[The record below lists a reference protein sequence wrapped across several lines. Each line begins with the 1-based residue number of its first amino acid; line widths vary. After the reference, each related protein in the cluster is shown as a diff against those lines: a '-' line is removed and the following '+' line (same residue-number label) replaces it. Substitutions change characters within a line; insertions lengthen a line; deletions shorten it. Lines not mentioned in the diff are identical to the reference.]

1 MQGDNTE
8 HRICDAMSRL
18 LEGCPCRTDG
28 RWTVT
33 NLAIEAGVSR
43 ATANRYP
50 MVLDR
55 FRRAI
60 SDRREAILATRT
72 IDCKYPADHVHIL
85 AQYIQAR
92 AMLRQQE
99 ERRASRADVLPFPRQ
114 RTGDVG

>member
-1 MQGDNTE
+1 
-8 HRICDAMSRL
+8 MSRL
-18 LEGCPCRTDG
+18 LEGRLCRTDG

-33 NLAIEAGVSR
+33 NRAIEAGVSR
-43 ATANRYP
+43 ATANRCP
-50 MVLDR
+50 VVLDR

-72 IDCKYPADHVHIL
+72 IDREYPGGHLHIL

-92 AMLRQQE
+92 AMLRRQE

-114 RTGDVG
+114 RIGDVG